1 MTDARAQRH
10 DATGG
15 RRGGGP
21 SPGFMLAL
29 IGAALLA
36 GLLLRAMVPAP

>member
-1 MTDARAQRH
+1 MTDARAR
-10 DATGG
+10 

-29 IGAALLA
+29 IGAALIA
-36 GLLLRAMVPAP
+36 GLLLRAMLPAP